1 MKATPTQALRTRP
14 VRIGGLSLRL
24 DPRTVTVV
32 VLLLVCALAAS
43 VVLIGT
49 GDFPIPAGDVLK
61 TLFGGGNAGQEFIV
75 NELRLP
81 RVLVG
86 LLVGASLGLG
96 VRCSSPSPAIRWA
109 VRMCSASRRGRRPGR

>member
-1 MKATPTQALRTRP
+1 M
-14 VRIGGLSLRL
+14 
-24 DPRTVTVV
+24 
-32 VLLLVCALAAS
+32 
-43 VVLIGT
+43 LIGT

-61 TLFGGGNAGQEFIV
+61 TLLGNGNAGQEFII

-96 VRCSSPSPAIRWA
+96 APSSRPSPAIRWA
-109 VRMCSASRRGRRPGR
+109 VRTCSGSARGRRPGHSR

>member
-1 MKATPTQALRTRP
+1 MRANRV
-14 VRIGGLSLRL
+14 VRAPGGLSVRL
-24 DPRTVTVV
+24 DVRAVTVV
-32 VLLLVCALAAS
+32 ALLLLAALAAS
-43 VVLIGT
+43 VLLIGT

-61 TLFGGGNAGQEFIV
+61 TLAGNGNAGQEFIV

-96 VRCSSPSPAIRWA
+96 VRCSRPSPAIRWA
-109 VRMCSASRRGRRPGR
+109 ARTCSASGRGRRPGRS

>member
-1 MKATPTQALRTRP
+1 M
-14 VRIGGLSLRL
+14 
-24 DPRTVTVV
+24 
-32 VLLLVCALAAS
+32 LLVVAALAVS

-49 GDFPIPAGDVLK
+49 GDFPISSGDVVR
-61 TLFGGGNAGQEFIV
+61 TLLGDGNAGQEFIV

-96 VRCSSPSPAIRWA
+96 GALFQAVSRNPWA
-109 VRMCSASRRGRRPGR
+109 VRTCWGSGRGRRPGRS